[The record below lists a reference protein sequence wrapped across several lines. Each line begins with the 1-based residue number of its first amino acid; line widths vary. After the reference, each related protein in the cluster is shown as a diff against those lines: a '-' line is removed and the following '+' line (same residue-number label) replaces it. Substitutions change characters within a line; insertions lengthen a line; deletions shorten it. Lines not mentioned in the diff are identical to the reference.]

1 MPRTKSR
8 VREDYASLEK
18 AWIEG
23 GEIAVTSQ
31 AVRKYAQVIDV
42 TESGRDMKPLI
53 SGMFEAI
60 DRLKS
65 LEAAAGATGET
76 ELARILAEANETLE
90 QAALTNA

>member
-8 VREDYASLEK
+8 VRDGFASLET
-18 AWIEG
+18 AWDEG
-23 GEIAVTSQ
+23 GEVAVTRQ

-60 DRLKS
+60 DRLKA
-65 LEAAAGATGET
+65 LEAEQGAQSET
-76 ELARILAEANETLE
+76 PLADILAEAE
-90 QAALTNA
+90 AALANA

>member
-8 VREDYASLEK
+8 VRQDFASLES

-23 GEIAVTSQ
+23 GELAVTEQ
-31 AVRKYAQVIDV
+31 AVKKYAQVIDV

-60 DRLKS
+60 DRLNALK
-65 LEAAAGATGET
+65 AAQGGT
-76 ELARILAEANETLE
+76 EDTPLADVLAQAQAVLAN
-90 QAALTNA
+90 A

>member
-8 VREDYASLEK
+8 VRDDFASLES
-18 AWIEG
+18 AWAEG
-23 GEIAVTSQ
+23 GELAVTRQ

-60 DRLKS
+60 DRLKA
-65 LEAAAGATGET
+65 LEAESGAASNTP
-76 ELARILAEANETLE
+76 LADILAEAE
-90 QAALTNA
+90 AALANA